1 RIDWRFLFS
10 KVMRVEPEED
20 AETDIRFVLNSKII
34 GWLRILSGMVF
45 ANRPWRAIGALKK
58 MLTLAFATGIYISIF
73 STTCQLSVSYTPKRF
88 IALMILSMLGMVVW
102 IIFAHHL
109 WEKPTSKS
117 QSQYRRLYNVTTVIT
132 LFVITFINYLVL
144 FILFLLSI
152 SLFVPEGIFDEV
164 INEGADESIENYLRL
179 AWLTTSLSI
188 LVGAVG
194 ATVEKE
200 EKIREVTYSYRQ
212 RNRYYEIEKQ
222 DERDE
227 DAKTSYDGVQQ
238 SHKEQDES

>member
-1 RIDWRFLFS
+1 VNF
-10 KVMRVEPEED
+10 
-20 AETDIRFVLNSKII
+20 KIV
-34 GWLRILSGMVF
+34 GCLTILSGMVF
-45 ANRPWRAIGALKK
+45 ANRPCRAISSLKK

-73 STTCQLSVSYTPKRF
+73 STPWQLSVSYTPKRF

-152 SLFVPEGIFDEV
+152 SLFVRVGIFDEV
-164 INEGADESIENYLRL
+164 IIEVVDESLETYL
-179 AWLTTSLSI
+179 
-188 LVGAVG
+188 G
-194 ATVEKE
+194 
-200 EKIREVTYSYRQ
+200 
-212 RNRYYEIEKQ
+212 
-222 DERDE
+222 
-227 DAKTSYDGVQQ
+227 
-238 SHKEQDES
+238 